1 MCFDLILVHTGMQMS
16 QDVLYAFGG
25 DIAGFSVQGD
35 LFLRLNLTYQ
45 RQIMESV
52 VQTESRVVFLDA
64 GGKVLR
70 FIPGIR
76 AFPVRDIDVDMADTA
91 GSSEKRNGFFEFFQ
105 VFDILD
111 AGFFFYAF
119 FGIKEAEP
127 SLGFQDGL

>member
-1 MCFDLILVHTGMQMS
+1 M
-16 QDVLYAFGG
+16 
-25 DIAGFSVQGD
+25 
-35 LFLRLNLTYQ
+35 
-45 RQIMESV
+45 
-52 VQTESRVVFLDA
+52 
-64 GGKVLR
+64 LR

-76 AFPVRDIDVDMADTA
+76 TFPVRDIDVDMADTA

-127 SLGFQDGL
+127 SLGFLVRMVYKEIFPDISGSLCYHQYGLGFRESRQIVEIRVGSEGVHEVAPVFLLFTAEDEPYGSVF